1 MPSRTPKAPIVAFP
15 RIHVPHAM
23 YVTPPSSSL
32 GRATLPEPLR
42 QSIAP
47 NRSWRS
53 PFYRALR
60 SLTNSSRHRQGLI
73 LTTVA
78 VTAVAASFRYTAISR
93 RTNEQNQCSSNP
105 YYVSV
110 DRSGGGI

>member
-15 RIHVPHAM
+15 RIHVPHA
-23 YVTPPSSSL
+23 
-32 GRATLPEPLR
+32 
-42 QSIAP
+42 I
-47 NRSWRS
+47 
-53 PFYRALR
+53 
-60 SLTNSSRHRQGLI
+60 RHRQGLI